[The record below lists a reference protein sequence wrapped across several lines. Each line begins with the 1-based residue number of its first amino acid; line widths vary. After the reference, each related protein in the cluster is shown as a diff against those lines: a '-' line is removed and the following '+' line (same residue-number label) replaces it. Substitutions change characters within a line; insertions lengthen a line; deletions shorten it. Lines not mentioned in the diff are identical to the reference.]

1 MICISHKN
9 FYSYFLNIFSH
20 KQEETMTNT
29 LTDPRKINCQ
39 ICVTEVKSQENI
51 GNLYNIQKEK
61 NFELLENHQV
71 LLKSMS
77 QN

>member
-1 MICISHKN
+1 
-9 FYSYFLNIFSH
+9 
-20 KQEETMTNT
+20 MTNT